1 MMNWFT
7 KWKLFA
13 EAFRALAIIVFR
25 FVVSRRRR
33 LATKAEAKVLSL
45 AHIHDQRGLLPPDW
59 MPTMKTIEART
70 FSFLNG
76 NNLNS
81 RRDDVKLFPR
91 VVLGS
96 SRILLSEGGPWTVK
110 LCLLPSLSPHS
121 SSWSD
126 LYRFEY
132 TRKRGKKGGRMS
144 RAREKSVVRK

>member
-1 MMNWFT
+1 MMNWST

-13 EAFRALAIIVFR
+13 EAFCALAIIVFR

-33 LATKAEAKVLSL
+33 LATKAKAKVLSL
-45 AHIHDQRGLLPPDW
+45 AHIYDQRGLLPPDW

-96 SRILLSEGGPWTVK
+96 SRILLLEGGPWTVK
-110 LCLLPSLSPHS
+110 LCLPPPPLPTLRLRVIFIDS
-121 SSWSD
+121 SI
-126 LYRFEY
+126 RE
-132 TRKRGKKGGRMS
+132 REGKKTEEC
-144 RAREKSVVRK
+144 REREVLLESN